1 MKLPTKVVIAS
12 QEWKVKTMPGK
23 SGGSFDAGKCL
34 ITVGMKYP
42 HDIFEIFLHEC
53 MEAIMAVRNSRYE
66 DSHGY
71 YVFAMFHDDFS
82 ILCKDLA
89 YALKDV
95 LK

>member
-1 MKLPTKVVIAS
+1 MRLPTKVVIAS
-12 QEWKVKTMPGK
+12 QEWKVKTIPGK

-34 ITVGMKYP
+34 ITVGLKYP
-42 HDIFEIFLHEC
+42 KDVLEIFIHEC
-53 MEAIMAVRNSRYE
+53 IEAILAVRNSRYE

-71 YVFAMFHDDFS
+71 YVFVMYHDNFS
-82 ILCKDLA
+82 MLVKDLT